1 MLVKIHQRLPCSC
14 VWWGDKMG
22 PSSIPFQQGS
32 PGFCFRSP
40 LQVPH
45 GTLQNGYILPF
56 GEKNSLQGLVLEV
69 ESVLGK
75 PVKMLL
81 LQELSWTLAA
91 PPVCRL
97 QQTQRYAVTRELT
110 QADSLGAFSGL
121 SHHTLLHTC
130 GETRV
135 SANRSQWVQLPVMF
149 LGVCSRDGTQPNI
162 LDYCHPG
169 ISHTRKI
176 PNCP

>member
-1 MLVKIHQRLPCSC
+1 
-14 VWWGDKMG
+14 MG

-75 PVKMLL
+75 PMKMLL
-81 LQELSWTLAA
+81 LQELS
-91 PPVCRL
+91 
-97 QQTQRYAVTRELT
+97 
-110 QADSLGAFSGL
+110 
-121 SHHTLLHTC
+121 
-130 GETRV
+130 
-135 SANRSQWVQLPVMF
+135 
-149 LGVCSRDGTQPNI
+149 
-162 LDYCHPG
+162 
-169 ISHTRKI
+169 
-176 PNCP
+176 